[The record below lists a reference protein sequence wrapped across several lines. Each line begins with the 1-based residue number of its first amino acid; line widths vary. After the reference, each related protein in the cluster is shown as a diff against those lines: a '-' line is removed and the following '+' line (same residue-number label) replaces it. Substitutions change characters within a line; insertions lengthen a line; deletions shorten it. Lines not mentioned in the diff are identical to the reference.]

1 MVVKYIGYK
10 SNCHNGKLQEYE
22 DVNVIIMYILCTE
35 MKHKQPMIDKG
46 GGYMISE
53 GKNQMK

>member
-46 GGYMISE
+46 GGLYD
-53 GKNQMK
+53 K